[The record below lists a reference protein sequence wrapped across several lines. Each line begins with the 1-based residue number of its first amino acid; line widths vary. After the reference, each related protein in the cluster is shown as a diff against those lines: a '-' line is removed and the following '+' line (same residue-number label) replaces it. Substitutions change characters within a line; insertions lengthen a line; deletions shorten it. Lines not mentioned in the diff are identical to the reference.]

1 MRSIIKITKNQE
13 SGTPQVMD
21 ISTSSFI
28 LLYLEGEGGGEV
40 KVIGGIELRD
50 IAPIIMKHM
59 AEKMSK

>member
-1 MRSIIKITKNQE
+1 MRSVIKITKNQE

-28 LLYLEGEGGGEV
+28 LLYLEGGGEV
-40 KVIGGIELRD
+40 KVIGGIEIRD